1 MGVVKLSTAGIL
13 DYSKT
18 SNFLS
23 GNSAASYATG
33 FDLLETTTLATS
45 ASSITFSSLSAYA
58 TDYKHLQIRAVTR
71 DTRAI
76 SGANNVI
83 MHFNN
88 DTSGSNYYQLHFLKG
103 DGTSVSSGA
112 EGATSYILPYTQPSA
127 NDTTDAF
134 ASAVIDLLDVFNSNK
149 YTTSRSLRGVN
160 LDAAY
165 STQVGLSSGFWMNTA
180 ALTEI
185 SLAPVVGSFA
195 AYSRVSIYGRK

>member
-1 MGVVKLSTAGIL
+1 MSFMLLGIL
-13 DYSKT
+13 NAQAAGGAAGDY
-18 SNFLS
+18 
-23 GNSAASYATG
+23 
-33 FDLLETTTLATS
+33 DLLESEVLSTS
-45 ASSITFSSLSAYA
+45 STSIVFDNLDVYAS
-58 TDYKHLQIRAVTR
+58 DYKHLQIRAVTR

-134 ASAVIDLLDVFNSNK
+134 ASAVIDLLDVFSSNK